1 MLALARKI
9 IEIGGAIVIAR
20 GIVHPLAIVVRR
32 QQAALAVVDRHEL
45 RAGIGIA
52 VLRIAHEVRVR
63 PRLIVIIAIA
73 AVDRLG
79 IAPVTAA
86 GLPHPRADIAI
97 VIGVVRRGIAD
108 RLGHALRTVEIGIG
122 VRPVGEPGDAHG
134 MLHGQ
139 GLDRRGGAMAVAAP
153 GCSGTAAGRA
163 GRALAAS
170 AEAVASGVPALLQAA
185 RLSASALAVAIM
197 IVVRMGR
204 MAVHPVSLNRAGL
217 FGSG

>member
-1 MLALARKI
+1 
-9 IEIGGAIVIAR
+9 
-20 GIVHPLAIVVRR
+20 
-32 QQAALAVVDRHEL
+32 
-45 RAGIGIA
+45 
-52 VLRIAHEVRVR
+52 
-63 PRLIVIIAIA
+63 
-73 AVDRLG
+73 
-79 IAPVTAA
+79 
-86 GLPHPRADIAI
+86 
-97 VIGVVRRGIAD
+97 
-108 RLGHALRTVEIGIG
+108 
-122 VRPVGEPGDAHG
+122 
-134 MLHGQ
+134 
-139 GLDRRGGAMAVAAP
+139 MAVAAP